1 LKVNRLLAGTL
12 ALVLVA
18 GLVQFSTMNAFA
30 SSEFII
36 NGDFET
42 GDFTGWT
49 LTNSGFG
56 FGFQINDGT
65 PDPSGPSGPI
75 APISGNFDAYSSQ
88 TGPGSNMMCEAML
101 VPSGITSAT
110 LSWNDR
116 IQNRATVF
124 SDPNQEYRVEIT
136 DAGGT
141 PIQEIFS
148 TNPGDPLIQLGPNN
162 RSFDVTLLLQSL
174 EGQNIRLKITQQ
186 DDLQFFNV
194 NIDDISLIIETGPVG
209 GEFLSIDSTALVLAG
224 LQTSAIWML
233 PVLAGAAGVG
243 IAAFKL
249 RRK

>member
-1 LKVNRLLAGTL
+1 
-12 ALVLVA
+12 
-18 GLVQFSTMNAFA
+18 MNAFA

-42 GDFTGWT
+42 GDFNGWT

-65 PDPSGPSGPI
+65 PDPPGASGPI

-88 TGPGSNMMCEAML
+88 VGPGSNIMCEAML

-116 IQNRATVF
+116 IQNRALVF

-186 DDLQFFNV
+186 DNLLNFNV

-209 GEFLSIDSTALVLAG
+209 GELLPIDSTAL
-224 LQTSAIWML
+224 I
-233 PVLAGAAGVG
+233 LAGAQSFSWMIPVVLSALG
-243 IAAFKL
+243 IGLFVVS
-249 RRK
+249 RKSE